1 MKRINFRCSREYKSL
16 FMALLHETG
25 HTNKAN
31 THYKH
36 GITRFANNLLG
47 DSAIYVETVEKP
59 SRRANNSSNFKQLLS
74 LSKGKSVVRT
84 DTKTG
89 EKTTLDLFA
98 LASEIPRLNAAMSVL
113 KEESKAVVISSVPF
127 VSDRLEALKASLV
140 RASDSGDLETS
151 ITIRLEDKF
160 IERVETLRHKMAIP
174 EQKLPGN
181 REVFTRELAFAKT
194 KRVVKKKPDVI
205 GNKLKEIYDYL
216 NDSLIN
222 IHEQIKTG
230 QDPIRNL
237 AILLHKLK
245 AMFETEINNHKNNK
259 G

>member
-1 MKRINFRCSREYKSL
+1 ME
-16 FMALLHETG
+16 LLHETG
-25 HTNKAN
+25 HTNKAS
-31 THYKH
+31 TLYKH
-36 GITRFANNLLG
+36 GITSFGNNLLA

-59 SRRANNSSNFKQLLS
+59 SKRANNRSNFKQLMD

-89 EKTTLDLFA
+89 AKTNIDLYA
-98 LASEIPRLNAAMSVL
+98 LALEIPRLNASMCVL

-127 VSDRLEALKASLV
+127 HSERLEALKASLV
-140 RASDSGDLETS
+140 VASDIGDLETS
-151 ITIRLEDKF
+151 ITIRVEDKHL
-160 IERVETLRHKMAIP
+160 ERLEILRNRITNP
-174 EQKLPGN
+174 EQKPPGN
-181 REVFTRELAFAKT
+181 REVITREIAFAKT
-194 KRVVKKKPDVI
+194 KRVVKKKTDVI
-205 GNKLKEIYDYL
+205 GSKLKEIYDYL

-230 QDPIRNL
+230 QEPTKSL

-245 AMFETEINNHKNNK
+245 SMFESEIQNHNNNK